1 MTFEERLEKLA
12 ERHQALTESLEL
24 LAHRQA
30 DAEERMSAAEG
41 RQIAAEERQI
51 AAEEL
56 HEREMGDIRREAVTM
71 RSHLRRAFAM
81 GVSEARHE
89 RSRRRELDGKI
100 GQLAAAQL
108 ITEERLQNLSGKMD
122 AFIDS
127 MRRSGN
133 GNPQNPHP

>member
-30 DAEERMSAAEG
+30 DAED
-41 RQIAAEERQI
+41 RQIAAEER
-51 AAEEL
+51 
-56 HEREMGDIRREAVTM
+56 HEREMADIRREAVTM
-71 RSHLRRAFAM
+71 RTDLRRAFAM
-81 GVSEARHE
+81 GVREARHE
-89 RSRRRELDGKI
+89 RSRRRELDEKI
-100 GQLAAAQL
+100 GQVAAAQL
-108 ITEERLQNLSGKMD
+108 ITEERLQALSGKMDAFSGKMD

-127 MRRSGN
+127 MRRGGN